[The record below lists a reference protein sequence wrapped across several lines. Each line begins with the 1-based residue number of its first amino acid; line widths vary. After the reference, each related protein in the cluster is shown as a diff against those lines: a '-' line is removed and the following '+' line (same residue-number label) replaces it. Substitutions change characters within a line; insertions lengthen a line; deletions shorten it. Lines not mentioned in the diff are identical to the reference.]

1 MEPAL
6 WPGFHGRH
14 FSKKVGSVQW
24 LESASY

>member
-6 WPGFHGRH
+6 WPVFYCRD